1 MWNKITERVDTAWFF
16 DKPNTLW
23 RYLLVFVKGDS
34 LVILPFFVIV
44 LIFGF
49 ISLEFMMI
57 MIGLY
62 IAIRSLGE
70 MIFWM
75 FQQFGPRTY
84 RPYDFGLAKLDNH
97 AIYIIYQLLG
107 LTGAVLGSSLVIMMI
122 YF

>member
-1 MWNKITERVDTAWFF
+1 MWNKIIERVDTAWFF
-16 DKPNTLW
+16 DQPATFW

-34 LVILPFFVIV
+34 LVIIPFFFIV
-44 LIFGF
+44 LVFGF
-49 ISLEFMMI
+49 ISLEFMLI
-57 MIGLY
+57 MVGLY

-84 RPYDFGLAKLDNH
+84 RPYDFGLSKLDNH

-107 LTGAVLGSSLVIMMI
+107 LIGSVLGSSLVIMMI

>member
-1 MWNKITERVDTAWFF
+1 MWNRIIERVDTTWFF
-16 DKPNTLW
+16 DRPNTFW

-34 LVILPFFVIV
+34 LVIVPFFFIILV
-44 LIFGF
+44 FGF
-49 ISLEFMMI
+49 LSLEFMLVMV
-57 MIGLY
+57 GLY

-84 RPYDFGLAKLDNH
+84 RPYDFGLVKLDNH

-107 LTGAVLGSSLVIMMI
+107 LVGAVLGSSLVVMMI